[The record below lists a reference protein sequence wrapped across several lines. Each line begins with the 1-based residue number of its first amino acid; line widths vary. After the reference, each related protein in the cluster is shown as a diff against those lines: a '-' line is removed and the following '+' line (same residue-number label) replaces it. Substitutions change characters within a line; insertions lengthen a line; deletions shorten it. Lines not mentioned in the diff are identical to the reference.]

1 MHMGKEI
8 EITKAFKESLLM
20 NTGSLAAECVDVG
33 LNFID
38 NPIVQSIP
46 IASLL
51 LGCAKIGY
59 GLYTYWTCYNYVRFI
74 TKVRAGNVTD
84 KEIKQHLNKLDTPK
98 KLNKELG
105 MVAVYLQKN
114 TAENKADIYA
124 SIYISFIKEEIT
136 FDDLCE
142 LFEITDRLFVKDIAI
157 LNEIGMHGHIPGF
170 NQSYQ
175 IHRLESLGL
184 VHSQFVMG
192 DIILTSIEGEENS
205 GFYFTTLGE
214 KYYSFIEK

>member
-1 MHMGKEI
+1 M
-8 EITKAFKESLLM
+8 
-20 NTGSLAAECVDVG
+20 
-33 LNFID
+33 
-38 NPIVQSIP
+38 
-46 IASLL
+46 
-51 LGCAKIGY
+51 
-59 GLYTYWTCYNYVRFI
+59 
-74 TKVRAGNVTD
+74 
-84 KEIKQHLNKLDTPK
+84 DTPK

-114 TAENKADIYA
+114 TVENKADIYA

-157 LNEIGMHGHIPGF
+157 LYEIGMHGHIPGF

-192 DIILTSIEGEENS
+192 DIILTSIEGEDNS

>member
-157 LNEIGMHGHIPGF
+157 LNEIGMHGHISGF
-170 NQSYQ
+170 EQNYQ

-184 VHSQFVMG
+184 VRSQFVTG
-192 DIILTSIEGEENS
+192 DIIWQREDGEDTS
-205 GFYFTTLGE
+205 GFYFTDLGE
-214 KYYSFIEK
+214 KFYSFIGN